1 MALTVVDSGTLAPVT
16 GENYIT
22 GLSPGA
28 TPAVFVAAFDFS
40 NQAGCT
46 FAVSIASRVPG
57 SATFARVYRSDN
69 LVVAVGA
76 SDGLLTPPVPVDGNS
91 DLYVHLVT
99 GTSVSM
105 FNWAV
110 YKLA

>member
-1 MALTVVDSGTLAPVT
+1 MALTVVNSGTFAPVA
-16 GENYIT
+16 GQNYIA
-22 GLSPGA
+22 GLIPGA
-28 TPAVFVAAFDFS
+28 TPAAFVAAFDFS

-57 SATFARVYRSDN
+57 SSNFARIYRSAD
-69 LVVAVGA
+69 LVVTVGVT
-76 SDGLLTPPVPVDGNS
+76 DGLLTPPVPVNDDS
-91 DLYVHLVT
+91 DLYVDLIT

-105 FNWAV
+105 VNWGL